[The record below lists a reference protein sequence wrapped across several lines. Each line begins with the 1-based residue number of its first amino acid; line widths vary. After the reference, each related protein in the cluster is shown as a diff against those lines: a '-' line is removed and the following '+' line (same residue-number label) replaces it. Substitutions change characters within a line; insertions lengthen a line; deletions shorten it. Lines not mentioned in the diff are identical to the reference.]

1 MKKKLQVTKYLVAD
15 FLAAALAWAL
25 FYIFR
30 KLYLEPVKFGMDVP
44 LELDRNF
51 YLGIILIPLFWL
63 VLYSISGC
71 YKDIFRRSRLK
82 ELIQTFSVSLI
93 GVLVLFF
100 AFVLD
105 DEVATYKTYYYSF
118 ATLFGLHFT
127 LTSIN
132 RFILSTL
139 NNRRIQ
145 KKQFGFNTLLIGSNQ
160 NALNLFNELE
170 TMRPT
175 QGNKFVGFIH
185 VNGYNGAPLKE
196 HIPHLGGV
204 IQLKEAI
211 NKNKVEEV
219 MIAVE
224 SSEHEKIGSIL
235 NELEESPV
243 IIKIIPDMYD
253 ILSGSVKMNAIFG
266 APLIEIYP
274 DLMPAWQKTVKRM
287 MDICLSFF
295 VLTVFSPLYMLTALA
310 VKLTSKGPVMYVQ
323 ERIGLHGVPFNIYKF
338 RSMYVDAEKDG
349 PMLSS
354 KVDDRVT
361 PFGRFMRRIRLDEIP
376 QFFNVLIGDMSLVG
390 PRPERQYYIDMIL
403 KMAPHYKHL
412 HKVKPG
418 ITSWGQVKYGYAENV
433 EQMIARLKYDIIYIE
448 NMSLALDLK
457 ILIYTI
463 MIVLQSRGK

>member
-1 MKKKLQVTKYLVAD
+1 MNKKLQVTKYVVAD
-15 FLAAALAWAL
+15 FTAAAIAWAL
-25 FYIFR
+25 FFVFR
-30 KLYLEPVKFGMDVP
+30 KLYLEPEKFGTEVP
-44 LELDRNF
+44 LQFDKNF
-51 YLGIILIPLFWL
+51 YLGILLIPVFWIA
-63 VLYSISGC
+63 LYAVSGC

-82 ELIQTFSVSLI
+82 ELLQTFSVSLI

-100 AFVLD
+100 AFILD
-105 DEVATYKTYYYSF
+105 DEVASYKTYYYSF

-127 LTSIN
+127 LTAIN
-132 RFILSTL
+132 RFILSTF

-145 KKQFGFNTLLIGSNQ
+145 KRKFGFNTLLIGSNQ
-160 NALNLFNELE
+160 NALNLYNELE
-170 TMRPT
+170 TMKPT

-204 IQLKEAI
+204 IELKKAI
-211 NKNKVEEV
+211 HQNRVEEV

-224 SSEHEKIGSIL
+224 SSEHEAIGSIL

-287 MDICLSFF
+287 MDIFISAF
-295 VLTVFSPLYMLTALA
+295 VLTFFSPLFLLTALA
-310 VKLTSKGPVMYVQ
+310 VKLTTRGPVMYVQ
-323 ERIGLHGVPFNIYKF
+323 ERIGLHGEPFNIYKF

-349 PMLSS
+349 PKLSS
-354 KVDDRVT
+354 KEDDRIT

-376 QFFNVLIGDMSLVG
+376 QFFNVLMGDMSLVG
-390 PRPERQYYIDMIL
+390 PRPERQYFIDQII
-403 KMAPHYKHL
+403 KVAPHYKHL

-433 EQMIARLKYDIIYIE
+433 PQMVARLKYDIIYIE

-457 ILIYTI
+457 ILFYTI

>member
-1 MKKKLQVTKYLVAD
+1 MNKKLQVTKYIIAD
-15 FLAAALAWAL
+15 FLAAALVWAL
-25 FYIFR
+25 FYLFR
-30 KLYLEPVKFGMDVP
+30 KIYLEPEKFGVDIP
-44 LELDRNF
+44 LQLDKNF
-51 YLGIILIPLFWL
+51 FLGIILIPVFWII
-63 VLYSISGC
+63 LYAVSGC

-82 ELIQTFSVSLI
+82 ELIQTFSVSII
-93 GVLVLFF
+93 GVLVIFF
-100 AFVLD
+100 AFILD
-105 DEVATYKTYYYSF
+105 DEVASYKTYYYSF
-118 ATLFGLHFT
+118 CVLFFLHFT
-127 LTSIN
+127 FTAIN

-139 NNRRIQ
+139 NNNKIQ
-145 KKQFGFNTLLIGSNQ
+145 KRQFGFNTLLIGSNQ

-196 HIPHLGGV
+196 YIPHLGGV
-204 IQLKEAI
+204 VHLKDAI
-211 NKNKVEEV
+211 HMNKVEEV

-224 SSEHEKIGSIL
+224 SSEHEQIRNIL
-235 NELEESPV
+235 NELEESQV

-274 DLMPAWQKTVKRM
+274 DLMPAWQKTVKRL
-287 MDICLSFF
+287 MDISISFF
-295 VLTVFSPLYMLTALA
+295 VLTFFSPLYLLTALA
-310 VKLTSKGPVMYVQ
+310 VKLTSRGSVMYVQ
-323 ERIGLHGVPFNIYKF
+323 ERVGLHGLPFNIYKF

-349 PMLSS
+349 PKLSS
-354 KVDDRVT
+354 QVDERVT

-376 QFFNVLIGDMSLVG
+376 QFFNVLIGNMSLVG
-390 PRPERQYYIDMIL
+390 PRPERQFYIDQITRV
-403 KMAPHYKHL
+403 APHYKHL

-433 EQMIARLKYDIIYIE
+433 EQMVARLKYDIIYIE

-457 ILIYTI
+457 ILIYTV